1 MGSKAGN
8 STAKQ
13 GILYKFKHQPIQ
25 KQFAV
30 ITGAFLAII
39 LILSILL
46 FASIKNIFLQ
56 NQQNY
61 ADMYSNR
68 FSNELDNVSFQLEV
82 LGNDFQNSAICKELL
97 SKDKYSQFSSDL
109 IDEIN
114 NKVASVKS
122 LNSNIADIAF
132 VNDTLHMSSIF
143 SEEDLENLYESALSD
158 QSITSAMGLH
168 KSSIR
173 ALSAKTYYIYCYK
186 IYQKGN
192 IIGCVFISLD
202 IENLIIEDSGRGSAS
217 SDSLE
222 SKASSFFLM
231 DSNGNAYPLDNNSE
245 LFTDVVLDFCQNYI
259 SDPSRT
265 GQDGNACESYTYS
278 DNNYVITL
286 NYSEKS
292 GCYII
297 SSVYVA
303 AINNYLI
310 FAWRQIIII
319 LIAILIFSLLLVYVF
334 FKSMVQPI
342 NKFSGIISKMTQDSQ
357 RHLPEPIVVDGC
369 AEVQDLTESFS
380 TLFAAIDELNK
391 KIFDTTT
398 KLYEEKIRGQ
408 ATEISYFRSQ
418 INPHFLYNVLEQIK
432 SLALYNNVP
441 EIASIAVAMGKMYKY
456 NAKGDPI
463 VPFRNELE
471 MTKAYIEIQKYRFKD
486 KFEIIYNVPDEA
498 LDIPVIKIILQPI
511 IENAIQHGIEPALH
525 DCMLYIGC
533 NVTKDLFT
541 IEIRDDGVGIS
552 KDKLKEL
559 QDILDTPHYEAN
571 AYVGIYNTNARL
583 KLQYGPEYGITIDS
597 QENDGTVVTI
607 KMPVRNEKNNS

>member
-1 MGSKAGN
+1 MGCSIKKETKKRGMFFFR
-8 STAKQ
+8 
-13 GILYKFKHQPIQ
+13 FKRQPIR
-25 KQFAV
+25 KQFAI
-30 ITGAFLAII
+30 ITSAFLGII
-39 LILSILL
+39 LVLSILL
-46 FASIKNIFLQ
+46 FASIKIIFLQ

-61 ADMYSNR
+61 ADMYANR
-68 FSNELDNVSFQLEV
+68 FSNELDNISFQLEV

-97 SKDKYSQFSSDL
+97 STDNYSDFSTDL

-114 NKVASVKS
+114 NKVASVKG

-143 SEEDLENLYESALSD
+143 SEEDLNSLYISALSD
-158 QSITSAMGLH
+158 QNISNSMGLN

-173 ALSAKTYYIYCYK
+173 TLASKTYYTYCYK
-186 IYQKGN
+186 IYQKGS
-192 IIGCVFISLD
+192 IIGCIFISLD
-202 IENLIIEDSGRGSAS
+202 IDNLIIDDFGNDANST
-217 SDSLE
+217 DSLE

-231 DSNGNAYPLDNNSE
+231 DSNGNAYPLNRNSE
-245 LFTDVVLDFCQNYI
+245 LFTDVVLAFCQNYI
-259 SDPSRT
+259 SSPSHT
-265 GQDGNACESYTYS
+265 DQNGNINESYTYS
-278 DNNYVITL
+278 DHNYVISL
-286 NYSEKS
+286 NYSEES
-292 GCYII
+292 NCYVI
-297 SSVYVA
+297 SSVYIA

-319 LIAILIFSLLLVYVF
+319 LIAILIFSLLLVYVLY
-334 FKSMVQPI
+334 KNMVQPI

-357 RHLPEPIVVDGC
+357 RHLTKPIAVNGC
-369 AEVQDLTESFS
+369 AEVQDLTTSFS

-432 SLALYNNVP
+432 SLALSNNVP

-463 VPFRNELE
+463 VPFKNELE
-471 MTKAYIEIQKYRFKD
+471 MTKAYIDIQKYRFKD
-486 KFEIIYNVPDEA
+486 KFEIIYNIPDEV

-525 DCMLYIGC
+525 NCMLYIGC
-533 NVTKDLFT
+533 NVSDDLFT
-541 IEIRDDGVGIS
+541 IEIRDDGIGIS
-552 KDKLKEL
+552 EDQL
-559 QDILDTPHYEAN
+559 QIIKDILNTPHYEAN
-571 AYVGIYNTNARL
+571 AYVGIYNTHARL

-597 QENDGTVVTI
+597 KENDGTVVTI
-607 KMPVRNEKNNS
+607 KMPVNIKSQ